1 MRHFSNVRTITL
13 HGSRVAYRDE
23 GAGEVQCFNRDDMDT
38 IRNEIFAPGV
48 EPLRVVDASA
58 MPVVPSGN
66 CRAGIVMMA
75 ERCADLIKG
84 ETLS

>member
-1 MRHFSNVRTITL
+1 
-13 HGSRVAYRDE
+13 
-23 GAGEVQCFNRDDMDT
+23 MDT

-48 EPLRVVDASA
+48 ERLRVVDASA

-84 ETLS
+84 GTLS

>member
-1 MRHFSNVRTITL
+1 MYH
-13 HGSRVAYRDE
+13 
-23 GAGEVQCFNRDDMDT
+23 CFNRDDMDT

-48 EPLRVVDASA
+48 ERLRVVDASA

-84 ETLS
+84 GTLS